1 MEKLDWLEWEFT
13 PQYLEFKITNW
24 GSFPSYIDKVKILR
38 ESDLKILAH
47 GQGTASPF
55 DLYEHTQLRAGEL
68 IPCSEETVGET
79 EYGEKVRLTGVIIC
93 SHQSSNAV
101 IENAFMDAII
111 HEAEIIYDDS
121 PITTQIEWIANFSL
135 GSYLFS
141 RCTTRQQSVV
151 FNRQRYG
158 GDRDIVELDLKKH
171 HSTTRDHF
179 RCDCT
184 VEDKKWS
191 LVVGEVSKEIASEEF
206 LPGFIEF
213 SDIDNCLPPE
223 DTKQMILA
231 ALSFTFGRQLVSVG
245 STSLSK
251 DNERVS
257 YTVRTVNL
265 LGEQASYK
273 QPGRPP
279 VKLDIPDKISF
290 VDENKVSFILNAV
303 VEKMKELNLEHSFYL
318 VWLSEFSPL
327 TVKAAHLGAAI
338 ESLRNSYCC
347 GSDVLKTTL
356 LPKNLWKKIKKPILE
371 SFDIAISLE
380 PKIQEGNDI
389 QILRRKLESLHTKSS
404 NMQYEDF
411 FEFISLKIGE
421 VESYALNERNNPAHG
436 YRYSPETYQDL
447 IMTTDALYTLFNRI
461 VLKITNASDFYI
473 DYSTYEHPVRHID
486 EPLGG
491 PEGDGCPARKQKK

>member
-1 MEKLDWLEWEFT
+1 
-13 PQYLEFKITNW
+13 
-24 GSFPSYIDKVKILR
+24 
-38 ESDLKILAH
+38 
-47 GQGTASPF
+47 
-55 DLYEHTQLRAGEL
+55 
-68 IPCSEETVGET
+68 
-79 EYGEKVRLTGVIIC
+79 VIIF
-93 SHQSSNAV
+93 SYQSSNAV

-111 HEAEIIYDDS
+111 HEAEIIYNDL

-141 RCTTRQQSVV
+141 RCTTRQQTVV
-151 FNRQRYG
+151 FNRKRY
-158 GDRDIVELDLKKH
+158 REDIVRLGLKKH
-171 HSTTRDHF
+171 PYPDRDHF
-179 RCDCT
+179 RCECT
-184 VEDKKWS
+184 VEDKKLS
-191 LVVGEVSKEIASEEF
+191 LVVGKVLKKIASEEV

-213 SDIDNCLPPE
+213 SDIYNCLPSD

-273 QPGRPP
+273 QHGRPP

-303 VEKMKELNLEHSFYL
+303 VEKMKELNLDHSLYL
-318 VWLSEFSPL
+318 VWLSESSPL

-338 ESLRNSYCC
+338 ESLRDSYCS

-371 SFDIAISLE
+371 SFDTAISLE
-380 PKIQEGNDI
+380 PKIQEGKDI
-389 QILRRKLESLHTKSS
+389 QILRRKLENLHTKSS

-436 YRYSPETYQDL
+436 HRYSPETYQDL
-447 IMTTDALYTLFNRI
+447 VMTTDALYTLFNRI